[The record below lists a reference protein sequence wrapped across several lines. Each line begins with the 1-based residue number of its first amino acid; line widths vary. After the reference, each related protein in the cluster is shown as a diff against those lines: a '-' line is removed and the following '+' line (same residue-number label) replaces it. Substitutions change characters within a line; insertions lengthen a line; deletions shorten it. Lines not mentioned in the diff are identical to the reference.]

1 MSTPPVLTDFLSAPN
16 AFTVFLAIAGLGFVF
31 LLLSAFFGEIFDSVG
46 ADFDHDL
53 DHGGPGFFSTRVLSV
68 FVTTFGGVGAIA
80 TYYGLSPVP
89 ASLIGF
95 GSGFVLSSVVLA
107 FARFLYRQQATSEV
121 RTSDLVGH
129 SARVVVAIP
138 AGGVGQVRCRIGE
151 ELVDKIARTRDGG
164 VIPENAA
171 VRVDEVLG
179 ETVIVS
185 RQ

>member
-1 MSTPPVLTDFLSAPN
+1 MDVFPALN
-16 AFTVFLAIAGLGFVF
+16 AFTVFLAIAGVGAVF
-31 LLLSAFFGEIFDSVG
+31 LAISLLFGEIFEHFGDG
-46 ADFDHDL
+46 LDHDL

-68 FVTTFGGVGAIA
+68 FITTFGGVGAIA
-80 TYYGLSPVP
+80 TFYGLSPVTS
-89 ASLIGF
+89 SLLAF

-107 FARFLYRQQATSEV
+107 FGRFLYRQQASSEV
-121 RTSDLVGH
+121 RTGDLVGQQ
-129 SARVVVAIP
+129 ARVVIAIP

-164 VIPENAA
+164 VIAENVA